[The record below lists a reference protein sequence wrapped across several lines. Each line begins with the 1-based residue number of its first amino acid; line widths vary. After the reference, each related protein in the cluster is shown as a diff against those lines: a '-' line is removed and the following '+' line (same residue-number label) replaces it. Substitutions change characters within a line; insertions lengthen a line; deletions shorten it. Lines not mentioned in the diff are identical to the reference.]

1 MRRFLSLIL
10 LASTAFAA
18 SVVVPDPLRPWVPWV
33 LRDAGDKLC
42 PTGDGDGVR
51 TVEVS
56 DSASDTVVVQ
66 VVQERRCLAVSEI
79 ALMVDKEGS
88 DFRMT
93 GWRWTEGSVHLP
105 HATDVRVVSVRQA
118 GKPVAVLSDE
128 AGQPHV
134 VVAPGPFRIEGRLA
148 WKEVPHEVVL
158 PGEAALVTVRR
169 DGKVV
174 DPGPD
179 RGRWK
184 LQGDESG
191 RAKMDSSDA
200 VKIRVFRTF
209 TDGVPFSVKTRL
221 MLDVSGKQRSLV
233 LRSVVLAGSIP
244 IRLESDLPVRLD
256 PDGKMELAVR
266 PGRHEL
272 EMEALWFSPPEK
284 VEAPTDS
291 APWPQAEIWS
301 FQSAPGERTVELS
314 GGVAVDASQAGA
326 TSGDAHLP
334 SRRLA
339 LGQSLEFREILRGDP
354 RTDSVTSS
362 CDREVWVDFS
372 GAGMTFRD
380 KLTSHLNRPLRLS
393 VTPPYRLGAASH
405 QGQGIA
411 LTSITGADQG
421 FPVEGEGTIELVSRA
436 EGSLWKA
443 LPVSPVGWPL
453 DESKLEIH
461 LGPGWRLLAVPGASF
476 TAGTWVGKWDLWK
489 IFVVVLVVSLVARL
503 VSKTAGA
510 LALVGLGLGC
520 HDGVPFIAWIA
531 FLVAL
536 ALHQA
541 IGGRWPDRVASK
553 LAWVVLGICSV
564 VLLIVQLVFLGGQ
577 MRLVAHPELAVP
589 GRGYTPHWQP
599 GSSDRLDEPS
609 EETRSSGSYASKQG
623 KGIASELAEV
633 LAGSGGYRQNGS
645 LVMEPRQKDALSDVS
660 SSPQTFS
667 VQDEDPNLFAG
678 VEPGPGVSQWS
689 WEAGSA
695 QWSGFV
701 RADQSFRIL
710 ALAPGWMRLWRI
722 LAVLATTISIG
733 YCLRKAFPAG
743 ATRMGSWVFA
753 RGLSVVLVLVSA
765 NLARAEI
772 PTTQVLDQLRE
783 ELLRAPVCGERCA
796 ALGEVR
802 LRVDGSRAVLELDV
816 QAHAKGVVRLPRP
829 QWLQVSL
836 QVPRGVAGGGTE
848 SDIAWVESGFQTIR
862 MEGIVGADEFL
873 VRFPDATRGIQVTA
887 PGWTVV
893 STQNDA
899 IHLQRA
905 AQSLE
910 PESGAKTSADRRL
923 ADPPSIRRQFQ
934 FGREW
939 TVTTSVHR
947 RGISGSVAV
956 AIPLLAGETPLD
968 PVIQREGRVQAV
980 IPPGSASVS
989 WKSRLPISQR
999 LLLRAGIPGV
1009 SGERWLVQ
1017 SSVRWHLVHRSLA
1030 PVESDILEWAPRPG
1044 DSLEILFQSPK
1055 PVAGS
1060 GVLVESSRL
1069 RVSGED
1075 LSECRLDLL
1084 VSTAVGDSFRIAL
1097 PAGAN
1102 IRSLEVGASS
1112 LPPTYD
1118 AMGRLRL
1125 ELSPGSNSIHVVWVG
1140 KSNGG
1145 LFRRAPLVVLS
1156 AGGVDARMDFPD
1168 AERGWIVAMGGVG
1181 DGPAVLWWG
1190 LVAALALL
1198 AWLLSRL
1205 PGRPL
1210 GFWSWFLLLFGT
1222 STVGNWVVWP
1232 FVVWVAAVV
1241 ARRHLDPKR
1250 ISREVFNLLQV
1261 LLGGFSVIAFL
1272 VLLSAIPVGL
1282 LGNPDS
1288 GVAGGEGT
1296 LGWYVDRFKG
1306 ELPRPW
1312 MVVIPLL
1319 AWKSLLLCWS
1329 LWLVKSLLRWVPW
1342 GWESFTQGGVWI
1354 SSPPRAAAGT
1364 RADGPSPVGSPPS
1377 KPD

>member
-1 MRRFLSLIL
+1 MRRFLSLIF
-10 LASTAFAA
+10 LATTAFAA
-18 SVVVPDPLRPWVPWV
+18 SAVVPDPLRPWVPWV

-88 DFRMT
+88 DFRMS

-148 WKEVPHEVVL
+148 WKEVPHEVVF

-221 MLDVSGKQRSLV
+221 LLDVSGKQRSLV

-244 IRLESDLPVRLD
+244 TRMESDLPVRLD
-256 PDGKMELAVR
+256 PDGTLEIAVR
-266 PGRHEL
+266 PGSHEL
-272 EMEALWFSPPEK
+272 ELEALWFSPPQR
-284 VEAPTDS
+284 VVAPTDS

-301 FQSAPGERTVELS
+301 FLSAPGERTIELS
-314 GGVAVDASQAGA
+314 GGMAVDASQAGA
-326 TSGDAHLP
+326 ASADAHLP

-339 LGQSLEFREILRGDP
+339 DGEAMEFHEILRGDP
-354 RTDSVTSS
+354 RTDSVKSS
-362 CDREVWVDFS
+362 CEREVWVDFS
-372 GAGMTFRD
+372 GKGMVFRD

-393 VTPPYRLGAASH
+393 VAPPYRLGSASH

-421 FPVEGEGTIELVSRA
+421 FPVEGEGSITLVSRA
-436 EGSLWKA
+436 ESALWKA

-453 DESKLEIH
+453 DESKLQIH
-461 LGPGWRLLAVPGASF
+461 LGPGWRLLAVPGASL
-476 TAGTWVGKWDLWK
+476 TEGTWAGKWDLWK
-489 IFVVVLVVSLVARL
+489 IFVVVLVVSLVVRL
-503 VSKTAGA
+503 VSKTAA
-510 LALVGLGLGC
+510 VLALVGLGLGC

-536 ALHQA
+536 ALHLA
-541 IGGRWPDRVASK
+541 IAERWPDRVASK
-553 LAWVVLGICSV
+553 VAMVFVGICSV
-564 VLLIVQLVFLGGQ
+564 VLLVVQLVFLGSQ

-589 GRGYTPHWQP
+589 GREYTLHWEP
-599 GSSDRLDEPS
+599 GSMDRL
-609 EETRSSGSYASKQG
+609 EESREEVRSSRSYSSKQG
-623 KGIASELAEV
+623 KGITDELADV
-633 LAGSGGYRQNGS
+633 LAGNMSYRQNGS
-645 LVMEPRQKDALSDVS
+645 LVMNQQRNDVMS
-660 SSPQTFS
+660 EVMTAPQTFS

-678 VEPGPGVSQWS
+678 VDPGQGVPQWS
-689 WEAGSA
+689 PEAGSA
-695 QWSGFV
+695 QWPGFV

-743 ATRMGSWVFA
+743 TSRMGRVVFA
-753 RGLSVVLVLVSA
+753 RATTALIVLAAAGAS
-765 NLARAEI
+765 RAEI
-772 PTTQVLDQLRE
+772 PTSQVLDQLRE
-783 ELLRAPVCGERCA
+783 ELLRPPVCGEQCA
-796 ALGEVR
+796 ALGEAR
-802 LRVDGSRAVLELDV
+802 LRMDGSRAVLELDV
-816 QAHAKGVVRLPRP
+816 QAHAKGRVRLPRP

-836 QVPRGVAGGGTE
+836 QVPRGVAGGGKE
-848 SDIAWVESGFQTIR
+848 SDLAWVEPGFQTIR
-862 MEGIVGADEFL
+862 MEGLVETDELL
-873 VRFPDATRGIQVTA
+873 VRFPDPTRGIQVVA

-893 STQNDA
+893 STQDDA
-899 IHLQRA
+899 IHLQRT
-905 AQSLE
+905 AQSGE
-910 PESGAKTSADRRL
+910 SVDGPKSGAERRL

-939 TVTTSVHR
+939 TVTTSVSR
-947 RGISGSVAV
+947 RGTSGSVAV

-968 PVIQREGRVQAV
+968 PVVQREGKVQAV
-980 IPPGSASVS
+980 IAPGSERVE
-989 WKSRLPISQR
+989 WKSRLPVSPR
-999 LLLRAGIPGV
+999 LLLRAGTPGV
-1009 SGERWLVQ
+1009 ASERWLVQ
-1017 SSVRWHLVHRSLA
+1017 SSVRWHLVHRGLA
-1030 PVESDILEWAPRPG
+1030 PVESKILEWAPRPG

-1055 PVAGS
+1055 PVLGA

-1069 RVSGED
+1069 KLSGED
-1075 LSECRLDLL
+1075 LNECQLDL
-1084 VSTAVGDSFRIAL
+1084 VVATAVGDSFRIAL
-1097 PAGAN
+1097 PPGAN
-1102 IRSLEVGASS
+1102 IRSLEVGSS
-1112 LPPTYD
+1112 ALPPTYD
-1118 AMGRLRL
+1118 AKGRLRL
-1125 ELSPGSNSIHVVWVG
+1125 ELRPGSNTIHLVWVG

-1145 LFRRAPLVVLS
+1145 IFRRAPQVVLS
-1156 AGGVDARMDFPD
+1156 AAGVDATMEFPNE
-1168 AERGWIVAMGGVG
+1168 ERGWILAMGGPG

-1190 LVAALALL
+1190 LVAALAVL

-1205 PGRPL
+1205 PGKPL

-1232 FVVWVAAVV
+1232 FVVWVVAVV
-1241 ARRHLDPKR
+1241 ARRFLDPSK
-1250 ISREVFNLLQV
+1250 ISKEVFNLLQV
-1261 LLGGFSVIAFL
+1261 LLGGLSVVAFV

-1288 GVAGGEGT
+1288 GVAGGQGS
-1296 LGWYVDRFKG
+1296 LGWYVDRFQG

-1312 MVVIPLL
+1312 MVVVPLL
-1319 AWKSLLLCWS
+1319 AWKALLLCWS

-1342 GWESFTQGGVWI
+1342 GWESFTMGSVWL
-1354 SSPPRAAAGT
+1354 AGT
-1364 RADGPSPVGSPPS
+1364 RKASPSAQPTVGSDQRTTPS